1 MDWQSVFVLWRQYW
15 QQASKLRVR
24 NNRNSVSKIH
34 NNWLP
39 LWLSQLTH
47 SLIVKGSLYC
57 TSQQLFLHETQRK
70 NHSLLWQPSVT
81 QGTEFISAN
90 GPNIEHGI
98 QGEYECSFRRY
109 FTGYIVLPLVGTH
122 ARTSLAKCAVELLTG
137 QPFRTT
143 SIISVFLKSL
153 QDR

>member
-1 MDWQSVFVLWRQYW
+1 MAFAAYTFTNCEGESLLHKPTTVFT
-15 QQASKLRVR
+15 R
-24 NNRNSVSKIH
+24 NAKKK
-34 NNWLP
+34 
-39 LWLSQLTH
+39 
-47 SLIVKGSLYC
+47 SLA
-57 TSQQLFLHETQRK
+57 
-70 NHSLLWQPSVT
+70 LLWQPSVT
-81 QGTEFISAN
+81 PGTEFISAN

-98 QGEYECSFRRY
+98 HGEYECSFRRY

-153 QDR
+153 QDH